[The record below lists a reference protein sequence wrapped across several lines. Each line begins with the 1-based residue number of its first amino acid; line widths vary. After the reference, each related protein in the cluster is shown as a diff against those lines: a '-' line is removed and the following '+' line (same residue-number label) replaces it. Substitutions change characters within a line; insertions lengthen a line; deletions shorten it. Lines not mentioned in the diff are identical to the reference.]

1 MALKLQE
8 CNSRANERNR
18 RIDPFAKTSNQLKP
32 KEVSMQ
38 AKRYKFCQR
47 IGPGGVKCPCCGYRG
62 FKKRANRKFRK
73 TGKGIAN
80 HVSSS

>member
-1 MALKLQE
+1 
-8 CNSRANERNR
+8 
-18 RIDPFAKTSNQLKP
+18 
-32 KEVSMQ
+32 MQ
-38 AKRYKFCQR
+38 AERSKDYKFCQR